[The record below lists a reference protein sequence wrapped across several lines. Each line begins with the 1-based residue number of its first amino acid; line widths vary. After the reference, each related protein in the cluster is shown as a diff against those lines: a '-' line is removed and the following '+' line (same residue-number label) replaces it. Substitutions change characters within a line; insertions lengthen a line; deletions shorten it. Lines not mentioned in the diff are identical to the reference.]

1 MKNYIL
7 QIILIISCSLYSQEY
22 IQIIK
27 PDINI
32 RMLPSTSSPIVGH
45 AFAEEIYIMNG
56 ETNNW
61 YSVLLPSGETR
72 WIYKRLA
79 KKVNFND
86 ELKSNWNLAQIQE
99 DIKLATDQANQDAN
113 EEIIDDLNKVQI
125 NNILFDR
132 YVLIVLQDYG
142 VSPVYY
148 QLIIDYVKP
157 KIQNQIRESIAE
169 HMVSVSHID
178 YDLFKIDDYNFYIE
192 TRRCFK
198 LGNSLDAMIYMY
210 YEDDYFVQKLCFEI
224 GYGKGFENCYNIK
237 NIYSSVLEESNLVVL
252 TTDGK
257 MKKSNLILKES
268 QLELP
273 NLDY

>member
-1 MKNYIL
+1 MNKYIL
-7 QIILIISCSLYSQEY
+7 YIFILITCNLYSQDY
-22 IQIIK
+22 IKIIK

-32 RMLPSTSSPIVGH
+32 RMLPSTYSPIVGH
-45 AFAEEIYIMNG
+45 AFNDEIYITNG
-56 ETNNW
+56 ENKNW

-79 KKVNFND
+79 EKIKFNG
-86 ELKSNWNLAQIQE
+86 KIPSNLNLNQIQD

-113 EEIIDDLNKVQI
+113 EEFIEGLNKIEI

-132 YVLIVLQDYG
+132 YVLIVLQDY
-142 VSPVYY
+142 SILPVFY
-148 QLIIDYVKP
+148 QYIIDYVKP
-157 KIQNQIRESIAE
+157 KEQSQTRETVAE
-169 HMVSVSHID
+169 YMVSVSHID

-198 LGNSLDAMIYMY
+198 LGKSLDAMIFMY
-210 YEDDYFVQKLCFEI
+210 YESDYFIQKLCFEI

-237 NIYSSVLEESNLVVL
+237 NIYSSVLEEPNLVVL

-268 QLELP
+268 KLELP
-273 NLDY
+273 NTEY